1 MSTTRISDV
10 IIPEVYMSYDAVN
23 SPEKTVFVESGI
35 VTRTPMLDQKAN
47 EGGETIN
54 IPFWKDLDSSVEEN
68 LGSSDPAVVAT
79 AQKITT
85 AKQIARV
92 VNVNQWYSNS
102 DLASQLAGSDA
113 NQHVRNRFGAYW
125 ARRWQKKIIS
135 ICKGLLADNIAAN
148 SGDMVINVAAE
159 AIGSQSAATKWSR
172 SNFTSAV
179 FTMGDAADSISALAV
194 HSAVLK
200 QMVDADDID
209 YIQDSKGAL
218 TIPTFMG
225 KRVIVDD
232 SLPVTAGSTSGFKYT
247 TIIFGQGALGYG
259 EGTVNAP
266 VALRREEMQ
275 GNGQGVDYIGER
287 RKWLIHPFGYKCTG
301 TPTAEGGLTNAQLE
315 NANCWE
321 RVIDRKSVPLA
332 FLVTN

>member
-10 IIPEVYMSYDAVN
+10 IIPEVYMSYEAVN
-23 SPEKTVFVESGI
+23 SPVKTVFVESGI
-35 VTRTPMLDQKAN
+35 VTRTPMLDQKAD

-79 AQKITT
+79 AQKIQT

-135 ICKGLLADNIAAN
+135 ICKGLLADNLAAN
-148 SGDMVINVAAE
+148 SGDMVVNKASESIAD
-159 AIGSQSAATKWSR
+159 QSASTKWSR
-172 SNFTSAV
+172 ANFTSAI
-179 FTMGDAADSISALAV
+179 FTMGDAAENISALAV
-194 HSAVLK
+194 HSAILK
-200 QMVDADDID
+200 QMVDNDDID
-209 YIQDSKGAL
+209 YIQDSQGAL

-232 SLPVTAGSTSGFKYT
+232 GLPVTAGATDGFKYT
-247 TIIFGQGALGYG
+247 TVIFGQGALGYG
-259 EGTVNAP
+259 EGTVNQP
-266 VALRREEMQ
+266 VALKREEMQ

-287 RKWLIHPFGYKCTG
+287 KKWLIHPFGYQCVA
-301 TPTAEGGLTNAQLE
+301 TPTNEGGLTNAQLE
-315 NANCWE
+315 LATTWT
-321 RVIDRKSVPLA
+321 RVVDRKSVPLA
-332 FLVTN
+332 FLITN